1 MTCIVWFIV
10 SIALLAFEMLS
21 PSFFF
26 FFCLSVGSVFAAIMS
41 WFNVLIQIEFAVF
54 VTVSVISVYFIRPV
68 LKRVLSRS
76 ETVNSNVDAL
86 IGENAVVVENISP
99 LKSGFVKVL
108 SEIWRAESDV
118 EFKVGETAKIKSIS
132 GTRLIVKK

>member
-1 MTCIVWFIV
+1 
-10 SIALLAFEMLS
+10 
-21 PSFFF
+21 
-26 FFCLSVGSVFAAIMS
+26 MS